1 MKNPLLSKTID
12 WNLIMLVVSG
22 AMMLPEVQ
30 AIVPLDFMPYFLAI
44 NAVVGLV
51 LRFMTNTGVS
61 FDKEG

>member
-51 LRFMTNTGVS
+51 LRFIT
-61 FDKEG
+61 KETIGFRE